1 MAYLFTTPEPSINI
15 NLDQDLLADAEEG
28 SISFWEKDL
37 ALWRDCVANL
47 KEYDQ
52 KKWLRREAEDEEDSS
67 FDLNYAY
74 QILYTIDPIFAP
86 LSSRSIPKNKLAID
100 PEESSAKLIRTA
112 ICSRASKPVKAAICL
127 HNAVAS
133 VCLCR
138 AKGGSFALGG
148 AERSFNIA

>member
-1 MAYLFTTPEPSINI
+1 MAYSLTTPEPSTKI

-74 QILYTIDPIFAP
+74 
-86 LSSRSIPKNKLAID
+86 
-100 PEESSAKLIRTA
+100 
-112 ICSRASKPVKAAICL
+112 
-127 HNAVAS
+127 HNQS
-133 VCLCR
+133 TL
-138 AKGGSFALGG
+138 
-148 AERSFNIA
+148 NNP